1 MATDNFLVKMGQ
13 RIAQRR
19 KELRFTQEQLAEKMG
34 VSLQTISCIELG
46 KKAIRPENLT
56 NLCLHLE
63 ITADYI
69 LCGKRTEAQMGE
81 TIAKLSELTAEEF
94 SHLAGICQKQDGPVN
109 ETAFRDCVKIILGQ
123 QARQNVSSDDALLA
137 LQKKLKES
145 KGTKG

>member
-1 MATDNFLVKMGQ
+1 LVIILEEILYNITIIVKGVKRMATDNFLVKMGQ

-94 SHLAGICQKQDGPVN
+94 HV
-109 ETAFRDCVKIILGQ
+109 VKDLI
-123 QARQNVSSDDALLA
+123 DLLH
-137 LQKKLKES
+137 S
-145 KGTKG
+145 RR